1 LHQQVHIGLVLPTV
15 ANENEAH
22 GARLAVASATLGL
35 SSHQNN
41 PISSVHAALFG
52 LGLELG

>member
-1 LHQQVHIGLVLPTV
+1 LPTV

-22 GARLAVASATLGL
+22 RARFLVASAMLGS